1 MRAYPAVV
9 DLVDIGARIRDAR
22 KRRGLTQRELAR
34 LSGVSVSLVRKLEQ
48 GDYDNGLRLETVRKM
63 AVVLSVPTSAL
74 AIGGKPSPPDQESV
88 TRWEPVRQALEGSDS
103 HEPEDEPTLE
113 GVRQGAGEAIRLFRA
128 GSLTDLAELLP
139 PLLADAGTLVTSS
152 TDGAQVAARA
162 ERSRIRV
169 IAGSLLV
176 HTWQFPAAERAFTLA
191 MDDAEGPLGQ
201 LAVTGQR
208 CFALTR
214 QGMLAECRELAV
226 RHAEDAEPRLSAAT
240 REELAA
246 WGGLLLW
253 GAGASVRD
261 NRPDDADA
269 LIRLARASAAV
280 AGGDFVPPHAP
291 WHQFGPSVVAV
302 AEAENAVIRE
312 RPDRTLAIGHRL
324 RSQAH
329 KFPRHRL
336 DVAAAHVALRQYPEA
351 VGVLQDLRRTRP
363 QWLPQQRYAARI
375 LSQIIGKRRTLT
387 AEMRDLADYLR
398 LPL

>member
-1 MRAYPAVV
+1 MADMVA
-9 DLVDIGARIRDAR
+9 IGARLREAR

-34 LSGVSVSLVRKLEQ
+34 LSGVPVSLIRKLEQ

-63 AVVLSVPTSAL
+63 AVALSVPTSAL
-74 AIGGKPSPPDQESV
+74 AIGSRPAPPDQESV
-88 TRWEPVRQALEGSDS
+88 MRWEPVRQALEGTDG
-103 HEPEDEPTLE
+103 HEPAEEPTLE
-113 GVRQGAGEAIRLFRA
+113 GVRQGTGEAIRLFRA
-128 GSLTDLAELLP
+128 GSLTDLAEFLP
-139 PLLADAGTLVTSS
+139 SLLADAGALVTSS
-152 TDGAQVAARA
+152 TDGAHVAARA

-169 IAGSLLV
+169 ITGSLLV
-176 HTWQFPAAERAFTLA
+176 HTWQFPAAEGAFTLA
-191 MDDAEGPLGQ
+191 MNDADGPLSQ
-201 LAVTGQR
+201 IAVTGQR

-269 LIRLARASAAV
+269 LIRLARAGAAV

-302 AEAENAVIRE
+302 AEAENAVIRG

-324 RSQAH
+324 SSQAH

-336 DVAAAHVALRQYPEA
+336 DVAAAHVALRQYEEA
-351 VGVLQDLRRTRP
+351 IDVLQDLRRTRP
-363 QWLPQQRYAARI
+363 QWLPQQRHAVRI
-375 LSQIIGKRRTLT
+375 LSQVIGRRRTLT
-387 AEMRDLADYLR
+387 ADMRDLADYLR

>member
-1 MRAYPAVV
+1 MVT
-9 DLVDIGARIRDAR
+9 IGARLREVR
-22 KRRGLTQRELAR
+22 KRRGLTQRDLAR
-34 LSGVSVSLVRKLEQ
+34 SSGLSVSLIRKLEQ
-48 GDYDNGLRLETVRKM
+48 GDYDNGLRLETVHKM
-63 AVVLSVPTSAL
+63 AVALSVPTSTL
-74 AIGGKPSPPDQESV
+74 AIGSRPSPPDQESV
-88 TRWEPVRQALEGSDS
+88 TRWEPVRQALAGADGP
-103 HEPEDEPTLE
+103 EPGEAPTLE
-113 GVRQGAGEAIRLFRA
+113 GVRQGTGEAIRLFRD
-128 GSLTDLAELLP
+128 GSLTDLAEFLP
-139 PLLADAGTLVTSS
+139 PLLADAGALVTGS
-152 TDGAQVAARA
+152 TNGAHVAARA

-191 MDDAEGPLGQ
+191 MDDADGPLGQ
-201 LAVTGQR
+201 IAVTGQR

-226 RHAEDAEPRLSAAT
+226 RHAEQAEPRLSSAT

-269 LIRLARASAAV
+269 LIRLARAAA
-280 AGGDFVPPHAP
+280 AAARGDFVPPHAP

-302 AEAENAVIRE
+302 AEAEGAVIRG
-312 RPDRTLAIGHRL
+312 RPDRALAIGDRL
-324 RSQAH
+324 SSQAR

-336 DVAAAHVALRQYPEA
+336 DVAGAHVALRQYPEA
-351 VGVLQDLRRTRP
+351 VAVLQDLRRTCP

-375 LSQIIGKRRTLT
+375 LSQVIGRRRTLT
-387 AEMRDLADYLR
+387 AEMRDLADFLR

>member
-1 MRAYPAVV
+1 V
-9 DLVDIGARIRDAR
+9 DDSAMIGARLREVR

-34 LSGVSVSLVRKLEQ
+34 LSGVSLSLIRKLEQ
-48 GDYDNGLRLETVRKM
+48 GDYENGLRLETVRRM
-63 AVVLSVPTSAL
+63 AVALSVPTSAL
-74 AIGGKPSPPDQESV
+74 AISGSPQPPDAESV
-88 TRWEPVRQALEGSDS
+88 MRWEPVRRALEGRPGS
-103 HEPEDEPTLE
+103 EPDEEPTLD
-113 GVRQGAGEAIRLFRA
+113 GVRAAAGEALRLFRG
-128 GSLTDLAELLP
+128 GSLTDLAEFLP
-139 PLLADAGTLVTSS
+139 PLLADVDALVGSG

-162 ERSRIRV
+162 ERSRVRV

-191 MDDAEGPLGQ
+191 MDDADGPLAQ
-201 LAVTGQR
+201 IAVTGQR

-214 QGMLAECRELAV
+214 QGLLTECRETAV
-226 RHAEDAEPRLSAAT
+226 RHAQAAEPRLSSAT

-269 LIRLARASAAV
+269 MIRLARAAAAV
-280 AGGDFVPPHAP
+280 AGSDFVPPHAP
-291 WHQFGPSVVAV
+291 WHRFGPSVVAV
-302 AEAENAVIRE
+302 AEAENALIRD
-312 RPDRTLAIGHRL
+312 RPDRTLEIGRRL
-324 RSQAH
+324 RSQARGYA
-329 KFPRHRL
+329 RHRL

-351 VGVLQDLRRTRP
+351 VGVLQNLRSARP
-363 QWLPQQRYAARI
+363 QWLPQQRYAGRI
-375 LSQIIGKRRTLT
+375 LGQIIGRRRTLT